1 MRLVFGSFTDEENS
15 ELREAFD
22 SIDKDGS
29 GDIELNDQ
37 FEGPTD
43 VDDFELM
50 AKAVDAQNPWGPITF
65 EEFAR
70 LYQLVKGW
78 GV

>member
-1 MRLVFGSFTDEENS
+1 MFCSFTDEENS

-29 GDIELNDQ
+29 GDISRWEPRDQ
-37 FEGPTD
+37 FEGPFD
-43 VDDFELM
+43 GDEFKPM
-50 AKAVDAQNPWGPITF
+50 GKAVDAQNTTGPISF

-70 LYQLVKGW
+70 LYQLVKEW